1 MEPFT
6 QQRKVPFV
14 LFMLLT
20 FIVTSLTPAWAST
33 PLMSTTPDTVVEQE
47 DIDQEFVLKLED
59 DLLINTQ
66 LANYIR
72 LGGDFD
78 SLSVSEVVYIDRTTV
93 TARVYGVL
101 KYGTGVGSFT
111 LLGQALEGGNGA
123 KSQWL
128 LEPCR
133 YGCPCAGIRGSSR

>member
-33 PLMSTTPDTVVEQE
+33 PLMSITPDTVVEQE

-93 TARVYGVL
+93 TARVYGAL
-101 KYGTGVGSFT
+101 KYAVPGPARS
-111 LLGQALEGGNGA
+111 
-123 KSQWL
+123 
-128 LEPCR
+128 P
-133 YGCPCAGIRGSSR
+133 Y